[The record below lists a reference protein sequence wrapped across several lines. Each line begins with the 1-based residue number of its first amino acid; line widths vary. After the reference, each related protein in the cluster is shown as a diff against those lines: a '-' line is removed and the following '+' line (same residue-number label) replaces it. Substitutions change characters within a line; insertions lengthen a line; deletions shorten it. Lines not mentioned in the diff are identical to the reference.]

1 MHLIGFAESNYLPS
15 AFDNEVLSD
24 GFCQRPRGSESC
36 GHPAPP
42 GPRSPGPPG
51 RARSLDGGGR
61 GWGHRIPQGHPTPAG
76 MGAAGGRDGTRRTHC
91 RTGGCAPPSR
101 FSAPPAPHTRP
112 HRPTG
117 AVRSFGA
124 SAVDPADCSGVL
136 PAPLRAEGPAPLRP
150 PRPAPCSRP
159 TELPE
164 RDAEGLQ
171 RPRCPRPGAPRSPE
185 AAPSPISAPPAP
197 PRGRSPA
204 RSAPAQSGAD
214 AHRSP
219 SRRAPPRGRC
229 ADADGHR
236 GDVRPERLRP
246 SGAVGA
252 RCAGRGVRGRGR
264 AVQLPEGSALP
275 GATRRY
281 RGERSVRATASPP
294 HPAAAS
300 ARPGAG
306 GCGAPGVF
314 HAVKKCLIEAG
325 GASSSHGSRKSRTGG
340 PNAG

>member
-101 FSAPPAPHTRP
+101 FSAPPAPRTRP
-112 HRPTG
+112 HGPTG

-124 SAVDPADCSGVL
+124 SAVDPADCSGVP

-150 PRPAPCSRP
+150 PAPRPLLPSHRAAGEGRGGTAAPTLPPARSSSFPRGRPEPHLRAPRPAPRP
-159 TELPE
+159 
-164 RDAEGLQ
+164 Q
-171 RPRCPRPGAPRSPE
+171 PGAERTRAE
-185 AAPSPISAPPAP
+185 W
-197 PRGRSPA
+197 G
-204 RSAPAQSGAD
+204 
-214 AHRSP
+214 
-219 SRRAPPRGRC
+219 RRAP
-229 ADADGHR
+229 
-236 GDVRPERLRP
+236 
-246 SGAVGA
+246 
-252 RCAGRGVRGRGR
+252 
-264 AVQLPEGSALP
+264 LPVAQ
-275 GATRRY
+275 
-281 RGERSVRATASPP
+281 
-294 HPAAAS
+294 
-300 ARPGAG
+300 
-306 GCGAPGVF
+306 
-314 HAVKKCLIEAG
+314 
-325 GASSSHGSRKSRTGG
+325 SSSPRALRRRRRSPR
-340 PNAG
+340 